1 MYTRYFTRSKG
12 LDKARFYFLVI
23 IVVIFAVTPGIGGVG
38 PGKKVLTNLD
48 FILWLKRVR
57 LDFVFQLY
65 IIQVDSG
72 VWPRLWEPL
81 PGWPRL
87 WDPPLAWAPIPVI
100 LILIFSRASEGSG
113 DLEESIRSCS
123 RGSSWADILS
133 LSHMQI
139 HIPSPTSFFVLTTL
153 SDLFICH
160 SFQKALE
167 TAF

>member
-113 DLEESIRSCS
+113 DLEESGAVLVVLHELTFCPSLTCRSTYPHPP
-123 RGSSWADILS
+123 L
-133 LSHMQI
+133 
-139 HIPSPTSFFVLTTL
+139 FFVLTTL